1 MERAVPV
8 LPVDD
13 LRLAR
18 EFYVDKLGFSVRFE
32 ASEDGRTGLLGI
44 ARGSIAITL
53 DCPMDGHGRQA
64 CVSLEVEKRGSVLRR
79 VELTRSGGAGTP
91 RRDMGRSHLR
101 PAGPVRQHDLRDR
114 SSQAGTSLTEQAKK

>member
-64 CVSLEVEKRGSVLRR
+64 CVSLEVESADRYYAEWSSR
-79 VELTRSGGAGTP
+79 VPAVQAPRDETWGARTFGLQDPFDNTIFVI
-91 RRDMGRSHLR
+91 
-101 PAGPVRQHDLRDR
+101 APVRL
-114 SSQAGTSLTEQAKK
+114 APP